1 MKALLLDFGSVI
13 SKSLFERQEMIEE
26 KLNLPK
32 GILTWKG
39 PFSPEADALWMAM
52 QRDEITE
59 RTYWATR
66 AKEIGELV
74 GEDRWDM
81 SKLLQ
86 AIGGERIYDKV
97 LRPQALKTIAICKQ
111 NGIKVGILSNEI
123 ELFTGKEWVENLPF
137 IDDLDSFY
145 DATHSDILKPD
156 PRAYQIAL
164 QQLDIAPN
172 EVLFVD
178 DQLRNIVGAMKC
190 GLKTLHFDITE
201 PDACYEYVLRVIL
214 PHFLPHKAYK
224 EISHEGI

>member
-13 SKSLFERQEMIEE
+13 SKSLFERHTLIEE
-26 KLNLPK
+26 KLGLSN
-32 GILTWKG
+32 GTLTWKG
-39 PFSPEADALWMAM
+39 PFAPETDSLWMAM

-59 RTYWATR
+59 RTYWGTR
-66 AKEIGELV
+66 AREIGELV
-74 GEDRWDM
+74 GEKDWDM
-81 SKLLQ
+81 VKLLQ
-86 AIGGERIYDKV
+86 AIGGDRIYEKV

-111 NGIKVGILSNEI
+111 KGIKVGILSNEI

-137 IDDLDSFY
+137 IHELDSFY

-164 QQLDIAPN
+164 QQLNVLPN

-201 PDACYEYVLRVIL
+201 PDAGYAYVQHVLKI
-214 PHFLPHKAYK
+214 
-224 EISHEGI
+224 

>member
-13 SKSLFERQEMIEE
+13 SKSLFERHELIEE
-26 KLNLPK
+26 KLNLSK
-32 GILTWKG
+32 GTLTWKG
-39 PFSPEADALWMAM
+39 PFAPETDPLWMAM

-59 RTYWATR
+59 RAYWGTR
-66 AKEIGELV
+66 AREIGELV
-74 GEDRWDM
+74 GEQNWSM
-81 SKLLQ
+81 TQLLQ
-86 AIGGERIYDKV
+86 AIGGERIYDKI

-111 NGIKVGILSNEI
+111 NGLKVGILSNEI

-137 IDDLDSFY
+137 INDLDSFY

-164 QQLDIAPN
+164 EQLNVLPN

-178 DQLRNIVGAMKC
+178 DQLRNIFGAIKC

-201 PDACYEYVLRVIL
+201 PDACFDYVRSVMGLEL
-214 PHFLPHKAYK
+214 
-224 EISHEGI
+224 GI